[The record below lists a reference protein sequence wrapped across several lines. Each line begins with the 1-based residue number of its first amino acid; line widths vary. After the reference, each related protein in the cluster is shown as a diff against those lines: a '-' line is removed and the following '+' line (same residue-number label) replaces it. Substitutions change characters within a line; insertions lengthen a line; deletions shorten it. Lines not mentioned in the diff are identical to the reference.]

1 MIVDALRRHD
11 KEESR
16 LWMIRHAKD
25 WRRGYERAGKDLDQP
40 VERIYLQHITM
51 DAGR

>member
-1 MIVDALRRHD
+1 MIVDALRRRD

-25 WRRGYERAGKDLDQP
+25 WRRGYERAGTDLDQP